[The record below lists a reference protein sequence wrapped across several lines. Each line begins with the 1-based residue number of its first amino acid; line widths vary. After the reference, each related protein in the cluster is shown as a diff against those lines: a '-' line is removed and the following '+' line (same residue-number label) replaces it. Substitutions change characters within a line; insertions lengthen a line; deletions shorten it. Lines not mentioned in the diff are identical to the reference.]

1 MSTLWIVLAVQ
12 LSLPIAVGLPLPDV
26 RAVFSADDMPAYV
39 QQAGVTRFV
48 QTRTTV
54 AADGTPQDCGA
65 EKGSGD
71 PKLDAYTCAIILNR
85 AKFQPARWVDG
96 SPVYAV
102 LRVPVTWAIGAEPS
116 KTENEQAYPA
126 DMEVSVS
133 RLPEG
138 AGERTSLSLMIAVD
152 ETGRLV
158 SCGQAL
164 PTSSH
169 FHAKVFPE
177 LVHIACQQ
185 LTAQFTAIPARDA
198 KGKPVR
204 SVQTATVTFNSGK

>member
-1 MSTLWIVLAVQ
+1 M
-12 LSLPIAVGLPLPDV
+12 IAQVYASSFGSPLP
-26 RAVFSADDMPAYV
+26 FSAP
-39 QQAGVTRFV
+39 QSCGVPS
-48 QTRTTV
+48 TV

-71 PKLDAYTCAIILNR
+71 PKLDAYTCAIILKR

-116 KTENEQAYPA
+116 KTEDEKAYPA

-138 AGERTSLSLMIAVD
+138 AGERTSLSLMI
-152 ETGRLV
+152 
-158 SCGQAL
+158 
-164 PTSSH
+164 
-169 FHAKVFPE
+169 
-177 LVHIACQQ
+177 
-185 LTAQFTAIPARDA
+185 
-198 KGKPVR
+198 
-204 SVQTATVTFNSGK
+204 